1 MERSYIWV
9 CLYMQK
15 IPLKEY
21 NTAPII
27 VGDFHTPVSIIDRI
41 SRRKIS
47 KEIED
52 FNNVKQLDLI
62 DIYRPL

>member
-1 MERSYIWV
+1 
-9 CLYMQK
+9 MQK

-27 VGDFHTPVSIIDRI
+27 VGDFHTPVSIMDRI

-52 FNNVKQLDLI
+52 FNTVG
-62 DIYRPL
+62 